1 MPMFGWDSKDLPEQ
15 EEKHQPDSKSDFAID
30 PALRNDSPLS
40 SLLNPDKRQNNISSL
55 VNHSSPS
62 PEEKSH
68 SDDSSMPHR
77 VEPLS
82 MSSPHRRHHFDS
94 NHRLPSPPPPVT
106 SLSASHSPS
115 PSVTSADRSSVSTP
129 VRRSPANIQAPPPL
143 YSTYHHDPSMM
154 QSNRHHPES
163 HFSARAEPMHHP
175 TYIYTHPP
183 PPPFDPRYE
192 HHHPTHSPYHTAAGL
207 PHQFVVPAMPHGPGN
222 TMRDSYGHPYPLPGQ
237 APVTIMH
244 TDDAATKLSD
254 RVRRRC
260 FNCCT
265 TDTST
270 WRRSNL
276 SPGKVL
282 CNKCGLFE
290 RTHSRPRPDQFPHK
304 RGPLATASLR
314 TPPGGGGSLS
324 SSPSMSHPNHSQQ
337 PLGQNMNQLPPISA
351 PYHYTHTPL
360 APLTTTHDRREYQS
374 NTLPALQAWHA
385 PPGAGGNGNGSD
397 SNTGSAHVGAQSSAS
412 SRRSTIDASPT
423 DRPVSPQS
431 MSSRS
436 GNTSQDST
444 SSSRAPPPP
453 AQASS
458 STTASR
464 ESAHDE

>member
-1 MPMFGWDSKDLPEQ
+1 MFGWDSKDLPEQ
-15 EEKHQPDSKSDFAID
+15 EEKHQPDNKSDFAID

-40 SLLNPDKRQNNISSL
+40 SLLNPDKRQNDISSL
-55 VNHSSPS
+55 VNHSPPS
-62 PEEKSH
+62 PEEKSQ
-68 SDDSSMPHR
+68 SDDNSMPHR
-77 VEPLS
+77 VGPLS
-82 MSSPHRRHHFDS
+82 MSSPHRRHHFD
-94 NHRLPSPPPPVT
+94 NNPRVPSPPPVT

-115 PSVTSADRSSVSTP
+115 PSVTSADRSSISTP
-129 VRRSPANIQAPPPL
+129 SVRRSPPNIQAPPPL

-154 QSNRHHPES
+154 QSNRHHSES

-207 PHQFVVPAMPHGPGN
+207 PHQFAVPAMPHGHGN
-222 TMRDSYGHPYPLPGQ
+222 PMRDGYGHPYPLPGQ
-237 APVTIMH
+237 APVTIIH

-314 TPPGGGGSLS
+314 GRTPPGGGSLS
-324 SSPSMSHPNHSQQ
+324 SSPSMAHPNHPQ
-337 PLGQNMNQLPPISA
+337 PQGHNMNQLPPISA

-360 APLTTTHDRREYQS
+360 APLSTTQDRREYQS

-385 PPGAGGNGNGSD
+385 PPSAAGNGNGGD
-397 SNTGSAHVGAQSSAS
+397 SNPGSHVGPPSSAS
-412 SRRSTIDASPT
+412 SRRPTIDASPT
-423 DRPVSPQS
+423 LRHDTPPSL
-431 MSSRS
+431 SSRS
-436 GNTSQDST
+436 GNTSQESA
-444 SSSRAPPPP
+444 SSSRAPPPLE
-453 AQASS
+453 QTSS
-458 STTASR
+458 SSAASR